1 MVHFS
6 FRPPNADYLG
16 FPATTEG
23 ILESACLAEELGFDA
38 VSVNDHII
46 VDSPRGTGYDRHAG
60 PVHRTSAI
68 GHRCCYG
75 QRTQAPTRRWK
86 SIATDG
92 ADGLV
97 GRRGDVLCG
106 RT

>member
-46 VDSPRGTGYDRHAG
+46 VDPAKDFF
-60 PVHRTSAI
+60 
-68 GHRCCYG
+68 
-75 QRTQAPTRRWK
+75 
-86 SIATDG
+86 
-92 ADGLV
+92 
-97 GRRGDVLCG
+97 
-106 RT
+106 